1 MRIEEQFSDVLQNME
16 FAIVRVYRS
25 HRDMSGHSVR
35 IVLEAILEDYAA
47 ERVPREPRDM
57 HLTDL
62 ERMLKEEVKKMCE
75 WRLGR
80 AVVDGAVEAPEPI
93 STDDMVRCV
102 KRLIKSVDTW
112 NKQGGR
118 RGRPDFVSQYVV

>member
-1 MRIEEQFSDVLQNME
+1 MRIEEQFTDVLQNME

-25 HRDMSGHSVR
+25 HRDMSDHSVR

-80 AVVDGAVEAPEPI
+80 AVVDGAGEGPKPI
-93 STDDMVRCV
+93 SMEDMALCV
-102 KRLIKSVDTW
+102 KRIIKSIDRW
-112 NKQGGR
+112 NRLGGR
-118 RGRPDFVSQYVV
+118 RGYLDFVSQYVV